1 MFYLKLSNLLEDIL
15 LMMYAIYYILIKIN
29 YDIYLIKEYIESA
42 LLCCPL
48 KEYRSKVIEDP
59 NINKSP

>member
-1 MFYLKLSNLLEDIL
+1 MITHLN
-15 LMMYAIYYILIKIN
+15 
-29 YDIYLIKEYIESA
+29 KEYIESV

-48 KEYRSKVIEDP
+48 KEYSNNVIEDP